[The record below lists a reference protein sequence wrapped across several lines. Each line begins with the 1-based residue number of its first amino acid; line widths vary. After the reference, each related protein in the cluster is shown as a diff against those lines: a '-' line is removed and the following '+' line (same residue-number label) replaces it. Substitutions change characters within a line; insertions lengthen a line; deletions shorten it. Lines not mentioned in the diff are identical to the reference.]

1 MAIQLAFDFTS
12 KSLVE
17 DNLITTK
24 ETWLDISDIARGV
37 GFAETVHL
45 SLALNDALEAR
56 NEMSESDYDQLL
68 YDALWLAH
76 LQLTLNQSQVATFNF
91 VFPSNDWETEKKWDI
106 SLRLRVEAYK
116 QVVLLG
122 LLSDFQ

>member
-1 MAIQLAFDFTS
+1 MAIQLAFDFTN

-45 SLALNDALEAR
+45 SLALNDALE
-56 NEMSESDYDQLL
+56 
-68 YDALWLAH
+68 
-76 LQLTLNQSQVATFNF
+76 
-91 VFPSNDWETEKKWDI
+91 P
-106 SLRLRVEAYK
+106 RVCMQNSA
-116 QVVLLG
+116 
-122 LLSDFQ
+122 